1 MTMDANAMPAA
12 LVLNHEAIADLPVAP
27 IGGLDGVERKIFWRG
42 ESTEAGVLVVFPG
55 HHLGAH
61 THRSNHHHL
70 WVLDGSATI
79 LGTEVGSGSFVH
91 VPSGVEH
98 DIDARQTNG
107 CAVFYVY
114 APSGQ

>member
-1 MTMDANAMPAA
+1 METTTVAHPLIVD
-12 LVLNHEAIADLPVAP
+12 HEALTDLPVAP
-27 IGGLDGVERKIFWRG
+27 IGDLQGVERKILWRG
-42 ESTEAGVLVVFPG
+42 EESEAGVLVVFPG
-55 HHLGAH
+55 HQLGAH

-70 WVLDGSATI
+70 WVLDGRATI
-79 LGTEVGSGSFVH
+79 LGTEVGPGSFVH

-114 APSGQ
+114 APSGS